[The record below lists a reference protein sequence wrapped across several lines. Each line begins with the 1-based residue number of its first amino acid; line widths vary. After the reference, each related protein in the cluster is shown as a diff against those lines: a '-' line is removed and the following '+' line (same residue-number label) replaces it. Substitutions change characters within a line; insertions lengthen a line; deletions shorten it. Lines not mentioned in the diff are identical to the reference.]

1 MAAAAGDVVKLVVAQ
16 LARLRVE
23 QVEIRLRAFL
33 RQLHAVFLGE
43 CDQLL
48 GSFCFLCLRKQFF
61 VKLHR
66 VFPLDKWLIGFFPYV
81 YFLHAG

>member
-33 RQLHAVFLGE
+33 RQLHAVFLGKRH
-43 CDQLL
+43 DLL
-48 GSFCFLCLRKQFF
+48 GGLCRLCLGQ
-61 VKLHR
+61 
-66 VFPLDKWLIGFFPYV
+66 
-81 YFLHAG
+81 